1 LNLPTVGS
9 NPTAPD
15 LHIQSRRPR
24 VDSTMGAAPV
34 NRLDRTDEELIAAL
48 AGRELSALD
57 ALYDRY
63 HRVAFSMAYRVLG
76 DRGTA
81 EDVVQ
86 DAFLSVWRQAKSFRR
101 ERGSA
106 RTWLMS
112 IVHHRSID
120 KLRSHANSP
129 NLVPIDEAQ
138 ERESESTGTWQTVWS
153 TLTGETV
160 RGALSRLPTDQRK
173 SIELA
178 FFSGYTHV
186 EIASL
191 MNVPLGTVKGRMRM
205 GLQKL
210 KALLEGPEAGVT
222 GA

>member
-1 LNLPTVGS
+1 
-9 NPTAPD
+9 
-15 LHIQSRRPR
+15 
-24 VDSTMGAAPV
+24 MGGAPV
-34 NRLDRTDEELIAAL
+34 NHSERTDEELIAAL

-76 DRGTA
+76 DRGAA

-120 KLRSHANSP
+120 KLRSHANAP

-138 ERESESTGTWQTVWS
+138 ERESESTSTWQAVWS
-153 TLTGETV
+153 TLTGDTV
-160 RGALSRLPTDQRK
+160 RGALARLPTDQRK

-205 GLQKL
+205 GLHKL
-210 KALLEGPEAGVT
+210 KALLERPEAGVT

>member
-1 LNLPTVGS
+1 
-9 NPTAPD
+9 
-15 LHIQSRRPR
+15 
-24 VDSTMGAAPV
+24 MGGAPV
-34 NRLDRTDEELIAAL
+34 NRPERTDEDLIAAL

-57 ALYDRY
+57 ALYDRH

-76 DRGTA
+76 DRGAA

-101 ERGSA
+101 DRGSA
-106 RTWLMS
+106 KTWLMS

-120 KLRSHANSP
+120 KLRSHANAP
-129 NLVPIDEAQ
+129 NFVPIDDVQ
-138 ERESESTGTWQTVWS
+138 DRESEQPGTWHAVWS
-153 TLTGETV
+153 SLTGDTV
-160 RGALSRLPTDQRK
+160 RAALAGLPSEQRK

-191 MNVPLGTVKGRMRM
+191 MNVPLGTVKGRMRS

-210 KALLEGPEAGVT
+210 KATLERPEAGLT

>member
-1 LNLPTVGS
+1 
-9 NPTAPD
+9 
-15 LHIQSRRPR
+15 
-24 VDSTMGAAPV
+24 
-34 NRLDRTDEELIAAL
+34 
-48 AGRELSALD
+48 
-57 ALYDRY
+57 
-63 HRVAFSMAYRVLG
+63 FSMAYRVLG

-101 ERGSA
+101 DRGSA
-106 RTWLMS
+106 KTWLMS

-120 KLRSHANSP
+120 KLRSHANAP
-129 NLVPIDEAQ
+129 NFVPIDEAQ
-138 ERESESTGTWQTVWS
+138 ERESEQAGTWQAVWS
-153 TLTGETV
+153 SLTSDAV
-160 RGALSRLPTDQRK
+160 RAAVAGLPSEQRK

-191 MNVPLGTVKGRMRM
+191 MNVPLGTVKGRMRI

-210 KALLEGPEAGVT
+210 KALLEQPEAGVT